1 MYNFTDLIAKSY
13 LKYTKE
19 KDANISVFFYQEQ
32 YQIRPE
38 ARAKFIYSE
47 EQFYNE
53 LIKKIDGFIN
63 ASEKNYDVD
72 LTYFPDAYIEPKDFK
87 SWAENDLKEKQD
99 FYDYAGID
107 YILKPFNWEKIENA
121 KHLTEALINGLNLE
135 DSITIISP
143 SKEIQADDLVLRK
156 SKLEY
161 LKTEAIKARNANDI
175 RELDITPL
183 SPNMVI
189 ENDSPYNLNNPQLTW
204 EVVVDKV
211 TSKALEFIKPL
222 GGYNIQDKL
231 LDSADMDRLNS
242 YVASL
247 IKKGNLQDLTLL
259 PFPKINL
266 PNQFIRKTIHN
277 VYLTIGKKNK
287 DEFIQL
293 IHLFKQFEDT
303 EITTTNSKF
312 STYEG
317 NYDEK
322 LMEISF

>member
-19 KDANISVFFYQEQ
+19 KDVNIAVFFYQEH

-38 ARAKFIYSE
+38 ARAKLIYSE
-47 EQFYNE
+47 EQFYKE

-63 ASEKNYDVD
+63 ISEKNYDVD

-121 KHLTEALINGLNLE
+121 KHLKDALLNGLNLE
-135 DSITIISP
+135 DPITIISP

-161 LKTEAIKARNANDI
+161 LKTEAIRAGNANDI
-175 RELDITPL
+175 RELDNTPL
-183 SPNMVI
+183 IPNMVI
-189 ENDSPYNLNNPQLTW
+189 ENDSPNNLNNSQLTY
-204 EVVVDKV
+204 EEVVDKV
-211 TSKALEFIKPL
+211 ISKALEIIRPL
-222 GGYNIQDKL
+222 GGYNIQDSL
-231 LDSADMDRLNS
+231 LDSVDMNRLNS

-247 IKKGNLQDLTLL
+247 IKTGNLPADKLL
-259 PFPKINL
+259 PFPKISL
-266 PNQFIRKTIHN
+266 PNQFVRKTIHN
-277 VYLTIGKKNK
+277 VYLTIGRKNK
-287 DEFIQL
+287 DKFIEL

-303 EITTTNSKF
+303 EFTTTNSKF

-317 NYDEK
+317 NYDDK
-322 LMEISF
+322 LKEISF